1 MKTSNLFWQ
10 CVSLVLFLCVVVLL
24 FSDEWIVSWP
34 AKVTAVK
41 GDVNGSFFW
50 SNLNFYGIVGVVLA
64 LFSLLY
70 TFRSYVSQ
78 SQTESNTR
86 NVPIKDQINKFRD
99 LTRHEY
105 RNLVVVLTTAMKF
118 FADDNAKDGMRKAY
132 PSESH
137 ILKLQ
142 AAPEDFVLDIN
153 PQMAATVSEMR
164 LLLRNYNI
172 EINVACNHL
181 SRPVINDDA
190 VNRDYDNL
198 IFKPL
203 FLVRNACNMEAQLK
217 EKEDHSWREAFKR
230 HFHISKQPEQTKQQ
244 RVDALLVRSIKIII
258 KEHLKKIA
266 INLPKVIDEL
276 SKMQKNCPEEYER
289 YRQYFNVLT
298 SNDGLTLKAVD
309 RTNALDRSFGYT
321 FRGMIDYDM
330 NKRKSMLWQWGNE
343 LDDDCIS
350 VLDSIRDIKP
360 VLADFRQLDAERLAW
375 VEEYRS
381 ALVKVQAN
389 NRFDF
394 VKFFAL
400 MLKMDVIV
408 ELRNI
413 GMVNYD

>member
-1 MKTSNLFWQ
+1 MKTSNLFRQ
-10 CVSLVLFLCVVVLL
+10 CVSLVLFLCIVVLL

-181 SRPVINDDA
+181 SRPAINDDA

-203 FLVRNACNMEAQLK
+203 FLVRNACNMETQLK
-217 EKEDHSWREAFKR
+217 EEENLCWREAFKR

-266 INLPKVIDEL
+266 INLPKVVDEL
-276 SKMQKNCPEEYER
+276 ARMQKNSPEEYEQ

-309 RTNALDRSFGYT
+309 HTNALDRSFGYI
-321 FRGMIDYDM
+321 FRGLIDYDM

-394 VKFFAL
+394 VEFFAL

>member
-10 CVSLVLFLCVVVLL
+10 CVSLVLFLCIVVLL

-217 EKEDHSWREAFKR
+217 EVEHLCWREAFKR
-230 HFHISKQPEQTKQQ
+230 HFHISKQSEQTNQQ
-244 RVDALLVRSIKIII
+244 RVDALLARSIKIII

-266 INLPKVIDEL
+266 INLPKVVDEL
-276 SKMQKNCPEEYER
+276 AKMQKNSPEEYER

-309 RTNALDRSFGYT
+309 HTNALDRSFGYI
-321 FRGMIDYDM
+321 FRGMIDYDK
-330 NKRKSMLWQWGNE
+330 NKRKSMSWQWGKE

-360 VLADFRQLDAERLAW
+360 VLADFKQLDAERLAW

-394 VKFFAL
+394 VEFFAL

>member
-1 MKTSNLFWQ
+1 MKTSNLFRQ
-10 CVSLVLFLCVVVLL
+10 CVSLVLFLCIVVLL

-118 FADDNAKDGMRKAY
+118 FADNNAKDGMRKAY

-181 SRPVINDDA
+181 SRPAINDDA

-203 FLVRNACNMEAQLK
+203 FLVRNACHMEAQLK
-217 EKEDHSWREAFKR
+217 EEENLCWREAFKR
-230 HFHISKQPEQTKQQ
+230 HFHISKHPEQTKQQ

-276 SKMQKNCPEEYER
+276 ARMQKNSPEEYEQ

-309 RTNALDRSFGYT
+309 HTNALDRSFGYI
-321 FRGMIDYDM
+321 FRGMIDYDK

-360 VLADFRQLDAERLAW
+360 VLADFKQLDAERLAW
-375 VEEYRS
+375 VEEYGS

-394 VKFFAL
+394 VEFFAL

>member
-1 MKTSNLFWQ
+1 MKTSNLFRQ
-10 CVSLVLFLCVVVLL
+10 CVSLVLFLCIVVLL

-118 FADDNAKDGMRKAY
+118 FADNNAKDGMRKAY

-181 SRPVINDDA
+181 VRPAINDDA
-190 VNRDYDNL
+190 VYRDYDNL

-217 EKEDHSWREAFKR
+217 EEEDHSWREAFKR
-230 HFHISKQPEQTKQQ
+230 HFHISKHPEQTKQQ

-266 INLPKVIDEL
+266 INLPKVVDEL
-276 SKMQKNCPEEYER
+276 ARMQKNSLEEYER

-309 RTNALDRSFGYT
+309 HTNALDRSFGYI
-321 FRGMIDYDM
+321 FRGMIDYDK

-381 ALVKVQAN
+381 ALVKLQAN

>member
-105 RNLVVVLTTAMKF
+105 RNLVVVLTTAIKF
-118 FADDNAKDGMRKAY
+118 FADDNAKDGVRKAY

-181 SRPVINDDA
+181 VRPAINDDA
-190 VNRDYDNL
+190 VYRDYDNL

-203 FLVRNACNMEAQLK
+203 FLVRNACNMEAELK
-217 EKEDHSWREAFKR
+217 EEEDLGWCKA
-230 HFHISKQPEQTKQQ
+230 
-244 RVDALLVRSIKIII
+244 LVRRFVKDKSSQ
-258 KEHLKKIA
+258 
-266 INLPKVIDEL
+266 LPKEERVKTLLMRSIRIMIIEHVKKVAVNL
-276 SKMQKNCPEEYER
+276 SKVIEELYKMKKDSPEEFER
-289 YRQYFNVLT
+289 YRKYFNVLD
-298 SNDGLTLKAVD
+298 SNDGLILDSVD
-309 RTNALDRSFGYT
+309 HTNALDRSFGYT
-321 FRGMIDYDM
+321 FRSIINYDYK
-330 NKRKSMLWQWGNE
+330 KRKTMLLQLRFADNE
-343 LDDDCIS
+343 EFVVVRNS
-350 VLDSIRDIKP
+350 VNAITTLLS
-360 VLADFRQLDAERLAW
+360 DFKQLDPERFAW
-375 VEEYRS
+375 VDEYSRT
-381 ALVKVQAN
+381 LVSFQIESH
-389 NRFDF
+389 FDF
-394 VKFFAL
+394 VKFFTM

>member
-10 CVSLVLFLCVVVLL
+10 CVSAVLFLCVVVLL

-86 NVPIKDQINKFRD
+86 NVPVKDQINKFRD

-105 RNLVVVLTTAMKF
+105 RNLVVVLTTAIKF
-118 FADDNAKDGMRKAY
+118 FADDNAKDGVRKAY

-172 EINVACNHL
+172 EINVARNHL
-181 SRPVINDDA
+181 SRPTINDDA

-217 EKEDHSWREAFKR
+217 EEKDLCWREAFKR
-230 HFHISKQPEQTKQQ
+230 HFLISKQPELTMQQ

-276 SKMQKNCPEEYER
+276 VKLQKYCPEEYKR
-289 YRQYFNVLT
+289 YQQYFNALA
-298 SNDGLTLKAVD
+298 SNDGLKINSVD
-309 RTNALDRSFGYT
+309 HTNALDRSFGYM
-321 FRGMIDYDM
+321 FRSKIDYDK
-330 NKRKSMLWQWGNE
+330 NKRKSMLWQWGLE
-343 LDDDCIS
+343 MDDNQNLVRESIQDIMS
-350 VLDSIRDIKP
+350 VLT
-360 VLADFRQLDAERLAW
+360 DFKQLDAERLAW

-381 ALVKVQAN
+381 ALEKVQTYS
-389 NRFDF
+389 RLDF
-394 VKFFAL
+394 VEFFAL

>member
-1 MKTSNLFWQ
+1 MKTSNLFRQ
-10 CVSLVLFLCVVVLL
+10 CVSLVLFLCIVVLL

-118 FADDNAKDGMRKAY
+118 FADNNAKDGMRKAY

-181 SRPVINDDA
+181 SRPAINDDA

-217 EKEDHSWREAFKR
+217 EEENLCWREAFKR

-266 INLPKVIDEL
+266 INLPKVVDEL
-276 SKMQKNCPEEYER
+276 AKMQKNSPEEYEQ

-309 RTNALDRSFGYT
+309 HTNALDRSFGYI
-321 FRGMIDYDM
+321 FRDMIDYDK
-330 NKRKSMLWQWGNE
+330 NKRKSMSWQWGKE

-360 VLADFRQLDAERLAW
+360 VLADFKQLDAERLAW
-375 VEEYRS
+375 VEEYGS

-394 VKFFAL
+394 VEFFAL

>member
-118 FADDNAKDGMRKAY
+118 FADDNAKNGMRKAY

-181 SRPVINDDA
+181 VRPAINDDA

-217 EKEDHSWREAFKR
+217 EEENLCWREAIKR
-230 HFHISKQPEQTKQQ
+230 HFHISKQPELTKQQ

-276 SKMQKNCPEEYER
+276 ARMQKNSPEEYER

-309 RTNALDRSFGYT
+309 HTNALDRSFGYI
-321 FRGMIDYDM
+321 FRGMIDYDK
-330 NKRKSMLWQWGNE
+330 NQRKSMLWQWGKE

-360 VLADFRQLDAERLAW
+360 VLADFKQLDAERLAW
-375 VEEYRS
+375 VEEYGS

-394 VKFFAL
+394 VEFFAL

>member
-118 FADDNAKDGMRKAY
+118 FADDNIKDGVRKAY

-181 SRPVINDDA
+181 VRPAINDDA
-190 VNRDYDNL
+190 VYRDYDNL

-217 EKEDHSWREAFKR
+217 EEEDHSWREAFKR

-266 INLPKVIDEL
+266 INLPKVVDEL
-276 SKMQKNCPEEYER
+276 ARMQKNSPEEYER

-309 RTNALDRSFGYT
+309 HTNALDRSFGYI
-321 FRGMIDYDM
+321 FRGMIDYDK
-330 NKRKSMLWQWGNE
+330 NQRKSMLWKWGNE
-343 LDDDCIS
+343 LDDDYIS

-360 VLADFRQLDAERLAW
+360 VLADFKQLDAERLAW
-375 VEEYRS
+375 VEEYGS

-394 VKFFAL
+394 VEFFAL

>member
-118 FADDNAKDGMRKAY
+118 FADDNAKDGVRKSY

-181 SRPVINDDA
+181 VRPAINDDA
-190 VNRDYDNL
+190 VYRDYDNL

-203 FLVRNACNMEAQLK
+203 FLVRNACNMEAELK
-217 EKEDHSWREAFKR
+217 EEEDLGWCKA
-230 HFHISKQPEQTKQQ
+230 
-244 RVDALLVRSIKIII
+244 LVRRFVKDKSSQ
-258 KEHLKKIA
+258 
-266 INLPKVIDEL
+266 LPKEERVKTLLMRSIRIMIIEHVKKVAVNL
-276 SKMQKNCPEEYER
+276 SKVIEELYKMKKDSPEEFER
-289 YRQYFNVLT
+289 YRKYFNVLD
-298 SNDGLTLKAVD
+298 SNDGLILDSVD
-309 RTNALDRSFGYT
+309 HTNALDRSFGYT
-321 FRGMIDYDM
+321 FRSIINYDYK
-330 NKRKSMLWQWGNE
+330 KRKTMLLQLRFADNE
-343 LDDDCIS
+343 EFVVVRNS
-350 VLDSIRDIKP
+350 VNAITTLLS
-360 VLADFRQLDAERLAW
+360 DFKQLDPERFAW
-375 VEEYRS
+375 VYEYSRT
-381 ALVKVQAN
+381 LVSFQIESH
-389 NRFDF
+389 FDF
-394 VKFFAL
+394 VKFFTM

>member
-10 CVSLVLFLCVVVLL
+10 CVSVVLFLCVVVLL

-118 FADDNAKDGMRKAY
+118 FADDNAKNGMRKAY

-181 SRPVINDDA
+181 VRPAINDDA
-190 VNRDYDNL
+190 VYRDYDNL

-217 EKEDHSWREAFKR
+217 EEENLCWREAIKR
-230 HFHISKQPEQTKQQ
+230 HFHISKQSEQTKQQ

-276 SKMQKNCPEEYER
+276 ARMQKNSPEEYEQ

-309 RTNALDRSFGYT
+309 HTNALDRSFGYI
-321 FRGMIDYDM
+321 FRGMIDYDK
-330 NKRKSMLWQWGNE
+330 NKRKSMSWQWGNE
-343 LDDDCIS
+343 LDDDYVS

-360 VLADFRQLDAERLAW
+360 VLADFKQLDAERLAW

-394 VKFFAL
+394 VEFFAL

>member
-1 MKTSNLFWQ
+1 MKTSSLFWQ
-10 CVSLVLFLCVVVLL
+10 CVSVVLFLCVVVLL

-118 FADDNAKDGMRKAY
+118 FADDNAKNGMRKAY

-181 SRPVINDDA
+181 VRPAINDDA
-190 VNRDYDNL
+190 VYRDYDNL

-203 FLVRNACNMEAQLK
+203 FLVRNACNMEAQLN
-217 EKEDHSWREAFKR
+217 EEENLCWREAIKR
-230 HFHISKQPEQTKQQ
+230 HFHISKQSEQTKQQ

-276 SKMQKNCPEEYER
+276 ARMQKNSPEEYEQ

-309 RTNALDRSFGYT
+309 HTNALDRSFGYI
-321 FRGMIDYDM
+321 FRDMIDYDK
-330 NKRKSMLWQWGNE
+330 NKRKSMSWQWGNE

-360 VLADFRQLDAERLAW
+360 VLADFKLLDAERLAW
-375 VEEYRS
+375 EEEYRS

-394 VKFFAL
+394 VEFFAL

>member
-86 NVPIKDQINKFRD
+86 NVPIKDQKNKFRD

-181 SRPVINDDA
+181 SRPAINDDA

-217 EKEDHSWREAFKR
+217 EEENLCWREAIKR
-230 HFHISKQPEQTKQQ
+230 HFHISKQSEQTKQQ
-244 RVDALLVRSIKIII
+244 RVDVLLVRSIKIII

-266 INLPKVIDEL
+266 INLPKLIDEL
-276 SKMQKNCPEEYER
+276 ARMQKNSPEEYEQ

-309 RTNALDRSFGYT
+309 HTNALDRSFGYI
-321 FRGMIDYDM
+321 FRGLIDYDM

-394 VKFFAL
+394 VEFFAL

>member
-10 CVSLVLFLCVVVLL
+10 CISLVLFLCVVVLL

-118 FADDNAKDGMRKAY
+118 FADNNAKDGMRKAY

-172 EINVACNHL
+172 EINVACDHL
-181 SRPVINDDA
+181 SRPAINDDA

-217 EKEDHSWREAFKR
+217 EEEDHSWREAFKR

-266 INLPKVIDEL
+266 INLPKVVDEFA
-276 SKMQKNCPEEYER
+276 KMQKNSPEEYER
-289 YRQYFNVLT
+289 YRQYFGVLA
-298 SNDGLTLKAVD
+298 SNDGLTLKAID
-309 RTNALDRSFGYT
+309 HTNALDRSFGYI
-321 FRGMIDYDM
+321 FRGMIDYDK
-330 NKRKSMLWQWGNE
+330 NQRKSMLWKWGNE
-343 LDDDCIS
+343 LDDDYVS

-360 VLADFRQLDAERLAW
+360 VLADFKQLDAERLAW

-394 VKFFAL
+394 VEFFAL

>member
-10 CVSLVLFLCVVVLL
+10 CVSLVLFLCIVVLL

-118 FADDNAKDGMRKAY
+118 FADDNAKNGMRKAY

-181 SRPVINDDA
+181 SRPAINDDA

-217 EKEDHSWREAFKR
+217 EEENLCWREAFKR

-276 SKMQKNCPEEYER
+276 ARMQKNSPEEYER

-309 RTNALDRSFGYT
+309 HTNALDRSFGYI
-321 FRGMIDYDM
+321 FRGMIDYDK
-330 NKRKSMLWQWGNE
+330 NQRKSMLWQWGKE

-360 VLADFRQLDAERLAW
+360 VLADFKQLDAERLAW
-375 VEEYRS
+375 VEEYGS

-394 VKFFAL
+394 VEFFAL

>member
-10 CVSLVLFLCVVVLL
+10 CVSLVLFLSVVVLL

-41 GDVNGSFFW
+41 CDVNGSFFW

-105 RNLVVVLTTAMKF
+105 RNLVVVLTTAIKF
-118 FADDNAKDGMRKAY
+118 FADDNAKDGVRKAY

-181 SRPVINDDA
+181 VRPAINDDA
-190 VNRDYDNL
+190 VYRDYDNL

-203 FLVRNACNMEAQLK
+203 FLVRNACNMEAELK
-217 EKEDHSWREAFKR
+217 EEEDLGWCKA
-230 HFHISKQPEQTKQQ
+230 
-244 RVDALLVRSIKIII
+244 LVRRFVKDKSSQ
-258 KEHLKKIA
+258 
-266 INLPKVIDEL
+266 LPKEERVKTLLMRSIRIMIIEHVKKVAVNL
-276 SKMQKNCPEEYER
+276 SKVIEELYKMKKDSPEEFER
-289 YRQYFNVLT
+289 YRKYFNVLD
-298 SNDGLTLKAVD
+298 SNDGLILDSVD
-309 RTNALDRSFGYT
+309 HTNALDRSFGYT
-321 FRGMIDYDM
+321 FRSIINYDYK
-330 NKRKSMLWQWGNE
+330 KRKTMLLQLRFADNE
-343 LDDDCIS
+343 EFVVVRNS
-350 VLDSIRDIKP
+350 VNAITTLLS
-360 VLADFRQLDAERLAW
+360 DFKQLDPERFAW
-375 VEEYRS
+375 VDEYSRT
-381 ALVKVQAN
+381 LVSFQIESH
-389 NRFDF
+389 FDF
-394 VKFFAL
+394 VKFFTM

>member
-1 MKTSNLFWQ
+1 MKTSNLFRQ
-10 CVSLVLFLCVVVLL
+10 CVSLVLFLCIVVLL

-118 FADDNAKDGMRKAY
+118 FADNNAKDGMRKAY

-181 SRPVINDDA
+181 SRPAINDDA

-217 EKEDHSWREAFKR
+217 EEKDLCWREAFKR
-230 HFHISKQPEQTKQQ
+230 HFHISKQSEQTKQQ

-266 INLPKVIDEL
+266 INLPKVVDEL
-276 SKMQKNCPEEYER
+276 ARMQKNSPEEYER

-298 SNDGLTLKAVD
+298 SNDGLTLKAID
-309 RTNALDRSFGYT
+309 HTNALDRSFGYI
-321 FRGMIDYDM
+321 FRGMIDYDK
-330 NKRKSMLWQWGNE
+330 NKRKSMSWQWGKE

-360 VLADFRQLDAERLAW
+360 VLADFKQLDAERLAW

>member
-10 CVSLVLFLCVVVLL
+10 CVSLVLFLCIVVLL

-118 FADDNAKDGMRKAY
+118 FADNNAKDGMRKAY

-181 SRPVINDDA
+181 SRPAINDDA

-217 EKEDHSWREAFKR
+217 EEENLCWREAIKR
-230 HFHISKQPEQTKQQ
+230 HFHISKQPELTKQQ

-276 SKMQKNCPEEYER
+276 ARMQKNSPEEYER

-309 RTNALDRSFGYT
+309 HTNALDRSFGYI
-321 FRGMIDYDM
+321 FRGMIDYDK
-330 NKRKSMLWQWGNE
+330 NQRKSMLWQWGKE

-360 VLADFRQLDAERLAW
+360 VLADFKQLDAERLAW
-375 VEEYRS
+375 VEEYGS

-394 VKFFAL
+394 VEFFAL

>member
-1 MKTSNLFWQ
+1 MKTSNLFRQ
-10 CVSLVLFLCVVVLL
+10 CVSLVLFLCIVVLL

-118 FADDNAKDGMRKAY
+118 FADDNAKNGMRKAY

-181 SRPVINDDA
+181 VRPAINDDA
-190 VNRDYDNL
+190 VYRDYDNL

-217 EKEDHSWREAFKR
+217 EEENLCWREAFKR

-266 INLPKVIDEL
+266 INLPKVVDEL
-276 SKMQKNCPEEYER
+276 ARMQKNSPEEYEQ

-309 RTNALDRSFGYT
+309 HTNALDRSFGYI
-321 FRGMIDYDM
+321 FRGMIDYDK

-360 VLADFRQLDAERLAW
+360 VLADFKQLDAERLAW
-375 VEEYRS
+375 VEEYGS

-394 VKFFAL
+394 VEFFAL

>member
-10 CVSLVLFLCVVVLL
+10 CISLVLFLCVVVLL

-99 LTRHEY
+99 MTRHEY

-118 FADDNAKDGMRKAY
+118 FADNNAKDGMRKAY

-142 AAPEDFVLDIN
+142 VAPEDFVLDIN

-181 SRPVINDDA
+181 SRPAINDDA

-217 EKEDHSWREAFKR
+217 EEENLCWREAFKR

-276 SKMQKNCPEEYER
+276 ARMQKNSPEEYEQ
-289 YRQYFNVLT
+289 YRQYFNVLA

-309 RTNALDRSFGYT
+309 HTNALDRSFGYT

-394 VKFFAL
+394 VEFFAL

>member
-118 FADDNAKDGMRKAY
+118 FADDNAKNGMRKAY

-181 SRPVINDDA
+181 VRPAINDDA
-190 VNRDYDNL
+190 VYRDYDNL

-217 EKEDHSWREAFKR
+217 EEEDHSWREAFKR
-230 HFHISKQPEQTKQQ
+230 HFHISKQPEQTNQQ
-244 RVDALLVRSIKIII
+244 RVDALLARSIKIII

-276 SKMQKNCPEEYER
+276 SKMQKNSPEEYER
-289 YRQYFNVLT
+289 YRQYFGVLA
-298 SNDGLTLKAVD
+298 SNDGLTLKAID
-309 RTNALDRSFGYT
+309 HTNALDRSFGYI
-321 FRGMIDYDM
+321 FRGMIDYDK
-330 NKRKSMLWQWGNE
+330 NKRKSMSWQWGKE

-360 VLADFRQLDAERLAW
+360 VLADFKQLDAERLAW

>member
-118 FADDNAKDGMRKAY
+118 FADDNAKDGVRKAY

-181 SRPVINDDA
+181 VRPAINDDA
-190 VNRDYDNL
+190 VYRDYDNL

-203 FLVRNACNMEAQLK
+203 FLVRNACNMEAELK
-217 EKEDHSWREAFKR
+217 EEEDLGWCKA
-230 HFHISKQPEQTKQQ
+230 
-244 RVDALLVRSIKIII
+244 LVRRFVKDKSSQ
-258 KEHLKKIA
+258 
-266 INLPKVIDEL
+266 LPKEERVKMLLMRSIRIMIIEHVKKVAVNL
-276 SKMQKNCPEEYER
+276 SKVIEELYKMKKDSPEEFER
-289 YRQYFNVLT
+289 YRKYFNVLD
-298 SNDGLTLKAVD
+298 SNNGLILDSVD
-309 RTNALDRSFGYT
+309 HTNALDRSFGYT
-321 FRGMIDYDM
+321 FRSIINYDYK
-330 NKRKSMLWQWGNE
+330 KRKTMLLQLRFADNE
-343 LDDDCIS
+343 EFVVVRNS
-350 VLDSIRDIKP
+350 VNAITTLLS
-360 VLADFRQLDAERLAW
+360 DFKQLDPERFAW
-375 VEEYRS
+375 VDEYSRT
-381 ALVKVQAN
+381 LVSFQIEN
-389 NRFDF
+389 HFDF
-394 VKFFAL
+394 VEFFAL
-400 MLKMDVIV
+400 MLKMDVIF

>member
-181 SRPVINDDA
+181 SRPAINDDA

-217 EKEDHSWREAFKR
+217 EEENLCWREAFKR

-266 INLPKVIDEL
+266 INLPKVVDEL
-276 SKMQKNCPEEYER
+276 ARMQKNSPEEYER
-289 YRQYFNVLT
+289 YRQYFGVLT

-309 RTNALDRSFGYT
+309 HTNALDRSFGYI

-330 NKRKSMLWQWGNE
+330 NKRKSMSWQWGNE
-343 LDDDCIS
+343 LDDDYVS

-360 VLADFRQLDAERLAW
+360 VLADFKQLDAERLAW

>member
-10 CVSLVLFLCVVVLL
+10 CISLVLFLCVVVLL

-118 FADDNAKDGMRKAY
+118 FADDNAKNGMRKAY

-181 SRPVINDDA
+181 SRPAINDDA

-217 EKEDHSWREAFKR
+217 EEENLCWREAIKR
-230 HFHISKQPEQTKQQ
+230 HFHISKQSEQTKQQ

-266 INLPKVIDEL
+266 INLPKLIDEL
-276 SKMQKNCPEEYER
+276 ARMQKNSPEEYEQ

-309 RTNALDRSFGYT
+309 HTNALDRSFGYI
-321 FRGMIDYDM
+321 FRGMIDYDK
-330 NKRKSMLWQWGNE
+330 NKRKSMSWQWGNE

-360 VLADFRQLDAERLAW
+360 VLADFKQLDDERLAW

>member
-86 NVPIKDQINKFRD
+86 NVPVKDQINKFRD

-118 FADDNAKDGMRKAY
+118 FADDNAKDGIRKAY

-181 SRPVINDDA
+181 VRPAINDDA
-190 VNRDYDNL
+190 VYRDYDNL

-203 FLVRNACNMEAQLK
+203 FLVRNACNMEAELK
-217 EKEDHSWREAFKR
+217 EEEDLGWCKALVCRFVKDKSSQLPKEE
-230 HFHISKQPEQTKQQ
+230 
-244 RVDALLVRSIKIII
+244 RVKTLLMRSIRIMII
-258 KEHLKKIA
+258 EHVKKVA
-266 INLPKVIDEL
+266 VNLSKVIEEL
-276 SKMQKNCPEEYER
+276 YKMKKDSPEEFER
-289 YRQYFNVLT
+289 YRKYFNVLD
-298 SNDGLTLKAVD
+298 SNDGLILDSVD
-309 RTNALDRSFGYT
+309 HTNALDRSFGYT
-321 FRGMIDYDM
+321 FRSIINYDYK
-330 NKRKSMLWQWGNE
+330 KRKTMLLQLRFADNE
-343 LDDDCIS
+343 EFVVVRNS
-350 VLDSIRDIKP
+350 VNAITILLS
-360 VLADFRQLDAERLAW
+360 DFKQLDPERFAW
-375 VEEYRS
+375 VDEYSRT
-381 ALVKVQAN
+381 LVGFQIESH
-389 NRFDF
+389 FDF
-394 VKFFAL
+394 VKFFTM

>member
-10 CVSLVLFLCVVVLL
+10 CISLVLFLCVVVLL

-118 FADDNAKDGMRKAY
+118 FADNNAKDGMRKAY

-181 SRPVINDDA
+181 SRPAINDDA

-217 EKEDHSWREAFKR
+217 EEENLCWREAIKR
-230 HFHISKQPEQTKQQ
+230 HFHISKQSEQTKQQ

-266 INLPKVIDEL
+266 INLPKVVDEL
-276 SKMQKNCPEEYER
+276 AKMQKNSPEEYEQ

-309 RTNALDRSFGYT
+309 HTNALDRSFGYI
-321 FRGMIDYDM
+321 FRDMIDYDK
-330 NKRKSMLWQWGNE
+330 NKRKSMLWQWGKE

-360 VLADFRQLDAERLAW
+360 VLADFKQLDAERLAW
-375 VEEYRS
+375 VEEYGS

-394 VKFFAL
+394 VEFFAL